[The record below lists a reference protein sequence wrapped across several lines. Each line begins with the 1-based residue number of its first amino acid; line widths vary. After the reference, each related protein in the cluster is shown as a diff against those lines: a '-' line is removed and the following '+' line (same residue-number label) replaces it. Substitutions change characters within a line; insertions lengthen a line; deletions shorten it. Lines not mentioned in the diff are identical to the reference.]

1 MTIKSGV
8 EEIYKLN
15 EINPSGQDEKT
26 DKAEKFLFKGCLKMI
41 GSVSLLI
48 LLQLFRLFK
57 PMFKLVMFMYDLAS
71 K

>member
-1 MTIKSGV
+1 MTKSSA
-8 EEIYKLN
+8 EESYKLN
-15 EINPSGQDEKT
+15 EINHPDQDEKS
-26 DKAEKFLFKGCLKMI
+26 DKTEKFLFKGCLKMI
-41 GSVSLLI
+41 GSISLLI